1 VSDNLT
7 LANVNSSVTMLM
19 NILYEAAIPRYFF
32 HVIWCTYMVYIY
44 EPCSHCLLCFVFYCF
59 FIFFSCLAYL
69 TASKVWLCC
78 YVDDASMNAVLFQ
91 YKMDLFYQALVS
103 LLSDF
108 CYILPLPL

>member
-1 VSDNLT
+1 MKLPFQGIFST
-7 LANVNSSVTMLM
+7 LFGV
-19 NILYEAAIPRYFF
+19 R
-32 HVIWCTYMVYIY
+32 IWCIYMSRVFTV
-44 EPCSHCLLCFVFYCF
+44 CCVLCFIVF